1 MIDETELDE
10 KAEVLAIF
18 RRNQLHNCQPLKF
31 RLKNREIEIAEIGL
45 VYPIYKKGV
54 LTHIFD
60 VTDGSADYR
69 LELNTKLLTWK
80 VTREADRYE

>member
-1 MIDETELDE
+1 MIDETELNE
-10 KAEVLAIF
+10 KANVISVF
-18 RRNQLHNCQPLKF
+18 RRGQLHPCQPVKF
-31 RLKNREIEIAEIGL
+31 EFKRREITVKEIGL

-69 LELNTKLLTWK
+69 LEFNTRQLSWR
-80 VTREADRYE
+80 VTREADHYD